1 MIPKNTEGLQKSSPK
16 ISDSVFLKGMQWLE
30 AAKQETFS
38 DETLKVWR
46 VEMQRLGWTDAIF
59 RDRITSVVRATTF
72 GKVKFDDFM
81 NAEPLYTPEEMA
93 RWVNTRD
100 QKRIADIQ
108 KITFDESAL
117 EKEGLLSFAYVYARR
132 HAEVM
137 ERVNASLEKR
147 LKIVERYI
155 KSAPEEIKLELRE
168 ILENKGLT
176 KPDEYWRQ
184 TLYLYAPNL
193 IYEVEKIMKRL

>member
-1 MIPKNTEGLQKSSPK
+1 MPK

-59 RDRITSVVRATTF
+59 RDRITSVIRATTF
-72 GKVKFDDFM
+72 GKVKFDDFV

-93 RWVNTRD
+93 RWVNMRD

-132 HAEVM
+132 HAEIAD
-137 ERVNASLEKR
+137 RLNASLEKR
-147 LKIVERYI
+147 LKAVERYI
-155 KSAPEEIKLELRE
+155 KAAPEEIKLELRE
-168 ILENKGLT
+168 ILENKGLA

-184 TLYLYAPNL
+184 TLYLHAPNL
-193 IYEVEKIMKRL
+193 IYEVEKMMHRV